1 MSQKV
6 RVLPLTLLAL
16 ALLSGGVFIRGC
28 AQANA
33 QTLSNPESVE
43 LDPASKDL
51 YYARSTGKIYAP
63 STSANT
69 STEHLTECLLGA
81 GFDA

>member
-6 RVLPLTLLAL
+6 RLLPLTLLAL
-16 ALLSGGVFIRGC
+16 ALLSGGMFIRGC

-43 LDPASKDL
+43 LDPARKDL
-51 YYARSTGKIYAP
+51 CGARSSGKIYTP
-63 STSANT
+63 STST
-69 STEHLTECLLGA
+69 STEHPTECLLGA